1 MVGDSRAA
9 GVCRDKDE
17 IEASSPGGLY
27 IRALIPLLTSLPVHH
42 SGGMH
47 KTDAAVRGETWGAAS
62 DVVWWVWAWAE
73 LWLLGNVPVREKR
86 ARLPRPRRCSHILPA
101 VFIKRRPHVR
111 IPNLSVWCFT
121 AYQRT
126 SRLVK
131 HAFSFCAFSIFQISE
146 LLFFVFHHRPPPAW
160 EEQQGRKA
168 NPPPGLVLFMLD
180 TLSGAR
186 RRRQRRSV
194 RSVIAL

>member
-126 SRLVK
+126 SQLVK
-131 HAFSFCAFSIFQISE
+131 HAFLFAYLAFSRFQSCFSLCFIIV
-146 LLFFVFHHRPPPAW
+146 LHLRGAA
-160 EEQQGRKA
+160 GRKA

-186 RRRQRRSV
+186 RLRQRRSV

>member
-1 MVGDSRAA
+1 MVGDTRAA
-9 GVCRDKDE
+9 WVCRDKDE

-126 SRLVK
+126 SQLVK
-131 HAFSFCAFSIFQISE
+131 HAFLFAYLAFSRFQSCFSLCFIIVLHLPERSSKG
-146 LLFFVFHHRPPPAW
+146 VKQTHH
-160 EEQQGRKA
+160 Q
-168 NPPPGLVLFMLD
+168 VLYY
-180 TLSGAR
+180 SC
-186 RRRQRRSV
+186 
-194 RSVIAL
+194 

>member
-1 MVGDSRAA
+1 MVGDARAA

-47 KTDAAVRGETWGAAS
+47 KTDAAVRGETWGVAS
-62 DVVWWVWAWAE
+62 DVLWWVWAWAE
-73 LWLLGNVPVREKR
+73 LWVLGNVPVREKR
-86 ARLPRPRRCSHILPA
+86 ARLQRPRSCSHILPV
-101 VFIKRRPHVR
+101 VFIKRRPHIKTPKSVGVMLHS
-111 IPNLSVWCFT
+111 LSANIT
-121 AYQRT
+121 ARKT
-126 SRLVK
+126 C
-131 HAFSFCAFSIFQISE
+131 FSFGIFSIFSDFRAGF
-146 LLFFVFHHRPPPAW
+146 LFVSSSSSTCLRGAA
-160 EEQQGRKA
+160 GRKA